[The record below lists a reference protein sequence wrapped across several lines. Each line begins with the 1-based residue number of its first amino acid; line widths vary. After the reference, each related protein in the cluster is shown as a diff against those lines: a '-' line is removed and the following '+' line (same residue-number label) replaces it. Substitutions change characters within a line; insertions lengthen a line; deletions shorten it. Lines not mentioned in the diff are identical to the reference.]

1 MTALPPVPVYR
12 AQPIRIACVQFDPKL
27 GKGVENAAK
36 VESMTARLQPGMLD
50 LLVLPEMALSGY
62 MFTTPSAIQPHLEHP
77 TTGLTATLAKKLAAR
92 LRCHVVAG
100 YPEAFSDDEPVVP
113 PRASASTSTADD
125 TPIVTAPPA
134 DPPVFAEINGT
145 GTGTGTDPSLPPAPP
160 ANGSHANGTHLL
172 PPPPSF
178 PPKRPNGPSHP
189 LTAAQVGYNS
199 ALIASPAGEV
209 VGNYRKTFLFETDK
223 NWAREGSG
231 FMHWDL
237 PAPLGRV
244 AIGICMDLNPEDF
257 ISPWNAYELATYCA
271 TNAVDMLVVPMNWL
285 DPREQDS
292 DSDSDSD
299 SDTDTHS
306 DTGSDGERV
315 PPRDPNAPSI
325 NNLNYWAARLAPL
338 HDPAPT
344 YAAAAPP
351 GYDGAGAGAGA
362 GAPSASAP
370 PKEVVF
376 VSCNRAGTE
385 GGTLFAGSSCVMTMR
400 SEPKAVELV
409 EVCTRSEE
417 RVMLAIVT

>member
-1 MTALPPVPVYR
+1 
-12 AQPIRIACVQFDPKL
+12 
-27 GKGVENAAK
+27 
-36 VESMTARLQPGMLD
+36 MLD

-244 AIGICMDLNPEDF
+244 AIGICMGGFFWLVWKGRRTAVHWP
-257 ISPWNAYELATYCA
+257 PCTGCHVGCA
-271 TNAVDMLVVPMNWL
+271 
-285 DPREQDS
+285 
-292 DSDSDSD
+292 
-299 SDTDTHS
+299 
-306 DTGSDGERV
+306 
-315 PPRDPNAPSI
+315 
-325 NNLNYWAARLAPL
+325 
-338 HDPAPT
+338 
-344 YAAAAPP
+344 
-351 GYDGAGAGAGA
+351 
-362 GAPSASAP
+362 
-370 PKEVVF
+370 
-376 VSCNRAGTE
+376 
-385 GGTLFAGSSCVMTMR
+385 
-400 SEPKAVELV
+400 
-409 EVCTRSEE
+409 
-417 RVMLAIVT
+417 AIAD